1 MKYEIL
7 YLYNIMRKNKS
18 PVHLTNIWLIW
29 FLEHIIV
36 LFLLKVKLFYN
47 L

>member
-29 FLEHIIV
+29 FLELTYYSLIFIKSKII
-36 LFLLKVKLFYN
+36 L
-47 L
+47 